1 MEPLPKESRKI
12 LALQALKND
21 ARLSVRKAAT
31 IYEIPETSL
40 RHRRAG
46 MQPRRDV
53 PANLRKLTDLEEK
66 VLLERV
72 LDLDARG
79 FQPRLSDIRESR
91 YGRSS
96 SRGTRRVT
104 RRTPMGKQLRR
115 PT

>member
-12 LALQALKND
+12 LALQALKD
-21 ARLSVRKAAT
+21 DPRLSVRKAAT

-66 VLLERV
+66 VLLE
-72 LDLDARG
+72 
-79 FQPRLSDIRESR
+79 S
-91 YGRSS
+91 
-96 SRGTRRVT
+96 
-104 RRTPMGKQLRR
+104 
-115 PT
+115 